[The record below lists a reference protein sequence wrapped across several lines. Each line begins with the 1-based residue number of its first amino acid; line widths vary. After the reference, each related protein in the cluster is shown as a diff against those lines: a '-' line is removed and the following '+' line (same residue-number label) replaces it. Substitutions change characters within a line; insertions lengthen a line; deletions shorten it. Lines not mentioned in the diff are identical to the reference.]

1 VSVLFYRAVHGLGF
15 TPWER
20 LADLPAARQLA
31 ALFDREEEGR
41 QAPYGLALDLGCGTG
56 GWSVTLASRG
66 WQVTGIDV
74 VAKAV
79 RAAQEQAREA
89 GVEARFIHG
98 DVANINA
105 ADVGSGFRL
114 VLDCGTVHGLT
125 PEQREA
131 VGRGVNAV
139 TAPDATLLM
148 YAYAPKSRG
157 PLPRGA
163 SRAEIE
169 ATYPGW
175 RVTDEIPFD
184 PTGLPA
190 GAQQD
195 DPRWYRLQRS

>member
-1 VSVLFYRAVHGLGF
+1 MSKLFYKAVHGLGF

-20 LADLPAARQLA
+20 LAELPAARQLV
-31 ALFDREEEGR
+31 ALFDREEQGR
-41 QAPYGLALDLGCGTG
+41 QPPYGAALDLGCGTG
-56 GWSVTLASRG
+56 GWSVRLAARG

-79 RAAQEQAREA
+79 RAAQERAREA

-98 DVANINA
+98 DVTDLVGAE
-105 ADVGSGFRL
+105 VGSGFRL
-114 VLDCGTVHGLT
+114 VLDCGTVHGLSA
-125 PEQREA
+125 EQRAA

-139 TAPDATLLM
+139 TAPGATLLM
-148 YAYAPKSRG
+148 YAYKPKSRG

-175 RVTDEIPFD
+175 QVTDEIPFD
-184 PTGLPA
+184 PTGIPA
-190 GAQQD
+190 GAMQD
-195 DPRWYRLQRS
+195 DPRWYRLQQG